1 MLHSGIN
8 VLFEGSNFAR
18 LMAGL
23 WTSIWIAALS
33 LVIGLAVGTI
43 FGILRT
49 LKNRPIRFVLRLYL
63 EFFRIVPTVVLL
75 YLVYYILPR
84 SLHVNWP
91 ATWMAVLAFSMWVAA
106 EFSDIVRGALESVPK
121 TQRESGL
128 ALGLNRL
135 QLFRYVLLPQAV
147 KLELP
152 ATINLATRVIKTTS
166 LLMII
171 NIMEV
176 INVGQQIIE
185 ANNQQY
191 PAGVF
196 WVYGFIFILNEM
208 TEEVLRVEHLNKFY
222 GKHQTLFDINFSLNK
237 GEVLTLLGPS
247 GSGKSTLLRTLNG
260 LEEYEDGAIYFH
272 AKKINP
278 SPKEWQLLRQKIGMV
293 FQSYDLFPNLTVMEN
308 ILLAPVKVQKRD
320 EDEVK
325 EEAVKLLKQVGLSE
339 YGDAYPRELSGG
351 QKQRVAIVRAL
362 VMHPE
367 VMLFDEITASLDP
380 EMVRGVLD
388 IMQRLS
394 DDEHMTMIIVTHEM
408 NFAARIADK
417 VLFLEDGK
425 ILEDTPGKEFFAKPK
440 TKRAQEF
447 LESMDF

>member
-49 LKNRPIRFVLRLYL
+49 FKNRPLRFVLRLYL

-196 WVYGFIFILNEM
+196 WVYSFIFILYFI
-208 TEEVLRVEHLNKFY
+208 LDYPLSAWAKR
-222 GKHQTLFDINFSLNK
+222 
-237 GEVLTLLGPS
+237 LT
-247 GSGKSTLLRTLNG
+247 
-260 LEEYEDGAIYFH
+260 
-272 AKKINP
+272 AKN
-278 SPKEWQLLRQKIGMV
+278 
-293 FQSYDLFPNLTVMEN
+293 
-308 ILLAPVKVQKRD
+308 
-320 EDEVK
+320 
-325 EEAVKLLKQVGLSE
+325 
-339 YGDAYPRELSGG
+339 
-351 QKQRVAIVRAL
+351 
-362 VMHPE
+362 
-367 VMLFDEITASLDP
+367 
-380 EMVRGVLD
+380 
-388 IMQRLS
+388 
-394 DDEHMTMIIVTHEM
+394 
-408 NFAARIADK
+408 
-417 VLFLEDGK
+417 
-425 ILEDTPGKEFFAKPK
+425 
-440 TKRAQEF
+440 
-447 LESMDF
+447 